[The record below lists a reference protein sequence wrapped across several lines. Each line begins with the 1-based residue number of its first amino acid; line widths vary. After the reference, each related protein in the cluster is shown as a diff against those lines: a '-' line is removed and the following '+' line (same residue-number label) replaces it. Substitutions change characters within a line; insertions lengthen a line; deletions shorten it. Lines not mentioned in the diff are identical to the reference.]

1 MIVVVI
7 MGILVAV
14 AIPVYGAVTSNAEKK
29 TCHANCR
36 TIQEMA
42 VNYRM
47 IDTDAN
53 SYSAILK
60 GATSAMIASQ
70 TDAEANLSTS
80 FLANFDGGKFPACPT
95 SGGQYQI
102 TVVDGVPGE
111 FRVVCSKHGD
121 REGIFPT

>member
-14 AIPVYGAVTSNAEKK
+14 AIPVYGAVTSSAEKK

-42 VNYRM
+42 VHYRM
-47 IDTDAN
+47 IDTE
-53 SYSAILK
+53 SSQYSAILK
-60 GATSAMIASQ
+60 GNTTATIASQ
-70 TDAEANLSTS
+70 ADAQAKLHTS
-80 FLANFDGGKFPACPT
+80 FLASFEGGEFPVCPT
-95 SGGQYQI
+95 GAQYQI

-111 FRVVCSKHGD
+111 FRVVCADHGD
-121 REGIFPT
+121 REGNFPS

>member
-60 GATSAMIASQ
+60 GATSAMIANQ
-70 TDAEANLSTS
+70 TEAEANLSTS
-80 FLANFDGGKFPACPT
+80 FLANFDGGQFPVCPT
-95 SGGQYQI
+95 GAQYQI

-111 FRVVCSKHGD
+111 FRVVCAEHGD
-121 REGIFPT
+121 REGKFPT